1 MTKRTITIEA
11 DDLDVLVLK
20 AALSGHARALLEADA
35 RTPDEAVENAAL
47 AERAMNLRYA
57 TGLIQYRYTPYP
69 GNGREGTATWEPME
83 RKS

>member
-35 RTPDEAVENAAL
+35 STPDEAVENANL
-47 AERAMNLRYA
+47 SDRAMHLRYA
-57 TGLIQYRYTPYP
+57 IH
-69 GNGREGTATWEPME
+69 TASEE
-83 RKS
+83 